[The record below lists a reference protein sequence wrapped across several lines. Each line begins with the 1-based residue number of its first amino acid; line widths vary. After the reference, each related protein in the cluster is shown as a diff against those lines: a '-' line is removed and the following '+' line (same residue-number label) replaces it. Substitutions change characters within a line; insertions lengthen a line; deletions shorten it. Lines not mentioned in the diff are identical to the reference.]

1 MDRWKLISES
11 TMGAYMLANKS
22 GEYVLYSD
30 YAKLHKR
37 TCDLEMKY
45 AKKSG
50 DDFKRYKNCHEA
62 QAEID
67 RWIELCKVHDEIG
80 DTLQADVVSLQAGI
94 DELVDLILK
103 LAANASEE
111 DKKAVYL
118 LLMRYKTKT

>member
-1 MDRWKLISES
+1 MDRWKLIPES

-22 GEYVLYSD
+22 GKYVLYSD

-67 RWIELCKVHDEIG
+67 
-80 DTLQADVVSLQAGI
+80 
-94 DELVDLILK
+94 ELVDMLEWTTENDEVYQFNRRDEIRALIAK
-103 LAANASEE
+103 HKGE
-111 DKKAVYL
+111 
-118 LLMRYKTKT
+118 